1 MRSCTKIQ
9 TNPKMHIRFAGRMFP
24 LYRAKCVQLMVREL
38 VDSQFSPDGLFEVL
52 RRTVLARRNTR
63 FRLVPEYNKAGQVLQ
78 VAGSR
83 RCRLARKGPM
93 RLVIR

>member
-1 MRSCTKIQ
+1 MSSKTQKKR
-9 TNPKMHIRFAGRMFP
+9 IRFRGTHFP

-38 VDSQFSPDGLFEVL
+38 VETQSSPDGLFEVL

-63 FRLVPEYNKAGQVLQ
+63 FHLVPGYSKVGPVRQAAGL
-78 VAGSR
+78 R
-83 RCRLARKGPM
+83 RCKPVRTVPM